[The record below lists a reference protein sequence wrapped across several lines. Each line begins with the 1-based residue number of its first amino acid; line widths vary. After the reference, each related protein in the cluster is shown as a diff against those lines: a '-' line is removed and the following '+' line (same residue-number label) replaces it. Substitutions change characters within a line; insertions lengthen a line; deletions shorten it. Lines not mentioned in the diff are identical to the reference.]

1 MLYDPTS
8 EQRLKGRAQLSNARR
23 MVEMRTE
30 YKLRR
35 ALPVRVY
42 KGVA

>member
-1 MLYDPTS
+1 MGP
-8 EQRLKGRAQLSNARR
+8 LSNVRR
-23 MVEMRTE
+23 MVGMRTE